1 MRLFENRDYRRLFSA
16 QIIALFGTGLATVAL
31 GLLAYDL
38 AGPSAGAVL
47 GTALTIKMVMYV
59 VIAPIAAAYVDRLPR
74 RTLLTLLDAVRAVVV
89 LALPFVTEVWHIY
102 LLVGLLQAASAAFTP
117 TFQAVI
123 PDIVTEESAYVRAL
137 SASQVASTME
147 SLLSPV
153 LAAVALA
160 FLSFDRLFLG
170 TSAGFLL
177 SALLV
182 LSTRIPEARPS
193 THTRVWDRATAGI
206 RTFLRTPRLRGI
218 MALNL
223 AVAAAGS
230 IVVVN
235 TVNYVRDELG
245 GPQSAVAWMLA
256 TSGGGTLLA
265 ALALPRVL
273 DRVATRTVMVTGAGV
288 LVGGTVAAVTLARL
302 TTWAGTAIVWALIG
316 IGMAL
321 VITPTGK
328 VLRASVEP
336 NAIPGTFAA
345 QFSLSHLAWLITYP
359 IAGWLGT
366 NVGFAAAWS
375 ALAALAGAGAIG
387 ALLLWPRH
395 DGRGATTG
403 ARGTHPGRAPGGPV
417 HPVQGRSNAPAGRCR
432 AGRVVEPSNPRQT
445 CPIHPDRSSQYPWG
459 ILLTRSEI
467 PPSRIGDS
475 DANPVRSSQPR
486 RWTALVLIAL
496 AQFTVIMDT
505 PHHWRGPPQDAG
517 GPGLLPRRPVLGL
530 QRLRRRL
537 RRASPARRAALRPVR
552 RQADLRR
559 PGLDRDGRGIPHR
572 RPRLRGLGRTD
583 RARPAGRRRRADR
596 PVRPDTPDDALRRPP
611 QGADQGAG
619 PVRRRGP
626 GRRRR
631 RLPRRCD
638 HRVRQL
644 ALGVLHQ
651 HSDRPGR
658 AGLHPGGHA
667 LSPVRRGSVDF
678 GGAATVTVGLAT
690 AVYAIVRAPETG
702 WGSAETWLVLLAGLA
717 LIGAFVAIQS
727 KRREPL
733 MRLGIWKSPN
743 LAGANIAQLLMAAA

>member
-1 MRLFENRDYRRLFSA
+1 MRLFANRDYRRLFSA

-59 VIAPIAAAYVDRLPR
+59 VIAPVAAAYVDRFPR

-123 PDIVTEESAYVRAL
+123 PDIVTEEADYVRAL

-170 TSAGFLL
+170 TSAGFVL

-182 LSTRIPEARPS
+182 LSTRVPEARPS
-193 THTRVWDRATAGI
+193 PYSRAWDRATAGV
-206 RTFLRTPRLRGI
+206 RTFLGTPRLRGI

-245 GPQSAVAWMLA
+245 GSQSAVAWMLA
-256 TSGGGTLLA
+256 ASGSGTLLA
-265 ALALPRVL
+265 ALVLPRVL
-273 DRVATRTVMVTGAGV
+273 DRVAARTVMVTGAGV
-288 LVGGTVAAVTLARL
+288 LVGGTAAAVTLVAAGL
-302 TTWAGTAIVWALIG
+302 TSWTGTAIAWALIG

-336 NAIPGTFAA
+336 NAIPGVFAA

-366 NVGFAAAWS
+366 KTGLAAAWS
-375 ALAALAGAGAIG
+375 VLAALAAAGAIG

-395 DGRGATTG
+395 DGRVAVP
-403 ARGTHPGRAPGGPV
+403 GTPTPV
-417 HPVQGRSNAPAGRCR
+417 PAGRP
-432 AGRVVEPSNPRQT
+432 A
-445 CPIHPDRSSQYPWG
+445 DRS
-459 ILLTRSEI
+459 T
-467 PPSRIGDS
+467 
-475 DANPVRSSQPR
+475 
-486 RWTALVLIAL
+486 L
-496 AQFTVIMDT
+496 AK
-505 PHHWRGPPQDAG
+505 
-517 GPGLLPRRPVLGL
+517 
-530 QRLRRRL
+530 
-537 RRASPARRAALRPVR
+537 AA
-552 RQADLRR
+552 
-559 PGLDRDGRGIPHR
+559 
-572 RPRLRGLGRTD
+572 
-583 RARPAGRRRRADR
+583 
-596 PVRPDTPDDALRRPP
+596 
-611 QGADQGAG
+611 
-619 PVRRRGP
+619 
-626 GRRRR
+626 
-631 RLPRRCD
+631 
-638 HRVRQL
+638 
-644 ALGVLHQ
+644 
-651 HSDRPGR
+651 
-658 AGLHPGGHA
+658 
-667 LSPVRRGSVDF
+667 
-678 GGAATVTVGLAT
+678 
-690 AVYAIVRAPETG
+690 
-702 WGSAETWLVLLAGLA
+702 
-717 LIGAFVAIQS
+717 
-727 KRREPL
+727 
-733 MRLGIWKSPN
+733 
-743 LAGANIAQLLMAAA
+743 